1 MRHDLKTHTH
11 SAAVRQRTGV
21 IGESTDYNNNNYYH
35 HQNNRNHGNNNG
47 YYATSNSGG
56 TVSALSVSESHES
69 LKQWE
74 WLEDVLA
81 KSNKN
86 KETVSEIFLY
96 IFFYFFLF
104 LKGRIV
110 CL

>member
-86 KETVSEIFLY
+86 KETVSEILC
-96 IFFYFFLF
+96 FFIFLF
-104 LKGRIV
+104 KKGGLSV
-110 CL
+110 CSV